1 MQRAHELAAE
11 LTVQLQRLQHNA
23 IPVLE
28 AARTADEIAAPGDG
42 ELKDSQL
49 VDFIRILRQQSLS
62 ALHRFAPIA
71 PHLRTLLG
79 QDSFEIIREHMDNL
93 RFVEAA
99 DALQQLQA
107 PH

>member
-1 MQRAHELAAE
+1 
-11 LTVQLQRLQHNA
+11 V
-23 IPVLE
+23 
-28 AARTADEIAAPGDG
+28 IAAPCDG
-42 ELKDSQL
+42 ELKASQL
-49 VDFIRILRQQSLS
+49 VDFIRILRLQSMS
-62 ALHRFAPIA
+62 ALNRFAPIA
-71 PHLRTLLG
+71 PQLRSLLG